1 MRKRHQAIIISSS
14 AKKNICN
21 EISLNYDS
29 YEIEQKHLLNNYF
42 KDNLSPEDIIPSNIK
57 ETAPENVDEEGE
69 EENEDLEDSSDSEEN
84 VISINSNI
92 KVPPLGEDKGPY
104 IKYEISEKA
113 FIGGI
118 NYEDYTI
125 IPENKINI
133 KSETNENINNERRNL
148 YKNKKQN
155 EEEEKEGNR
164 TIKIGQKIEFNNILE
179 QIAFW
184 SEQINLENS
193 KDKLKNKKKLK
204 DVEIPDINIL
214 QLFKLYPKK
223 LEEMNDKIKII
234 QKEIKDKNLNN
245 DNCVINK
252 LVNDQ
257 ENIINKKKE
266 SLNKLSSEMDKIKS
280 ITYGDNFSL
289 IEFK

>member
-1 MRKRHQAIIISSS
+1 MRKRHQAILISSN

-42 KDNLSPEDIIPSNIK
+42 QENISPEDISPSTTK
-57 ETAPENVDEEGE
+57 EIAPENVDEEVE
-69 EENEDLEDSSDSEEN
+69 EENENLEDSSDSEEDI
-84 VISINSNI
+84 ISINSKI

-113 FIGGI
+113 FVAGI
-118 NYEDYTI
+118 NYDDYTI

-133 KSETNENINNERRNL
+133 KSEKSDNINNNN
-148 YKNKKQN
+148 YKNKN
-155 EEEEKEGNR
+155 EEENKQDNR
-164 TIKIGQKIEFNNILE
+164 TIKIGQKIEFNDILK
-179 QIAFW
+179 QIAYW

-193 KDKLKNKKKLK
+193 KDKDILKNKKKLK
-204 DVEIPDINIL
+204 DIEIPDVNIL
-214 QLFKLYPKK
+214 QMFKLYPKK
-223 LEEMNDKIKII
+223 LEKMNEKIKII
-234 QKEIKDKNLNN
+234 EKEMKDKNINN
-245 DNCVINK
+245 DNCVMNK
-252 LVNDQ
+252 LINDQ
-257 ENIINKKKE
+257 NNIIN
-266 SLNKLSSEMDKIKS
+266 NKMQNINRLSQEIDNIKS

>member
-1 MRKRHQAIIISSS
+1 MRKRHQAILISSN

-42 KDNLSPEDIIPSNIK
+42 QENISPEDISPSTTK
-57 ETAPENVDEEGE
+57 EIAPENVDEEVE
-69 EENEDLEDSSDSEEN
+69 EENENLEDSSDSEEDI
-84 VISINSNI
+84 ISINSKI

-113 FIGGI
+113 FVAGI
-118 NYEDYTI
+118 NYDDYTI

-133 KSETNENINNERRNL
+133 KSEKSDNINNNN
-148 YKNKKQN
+148 YKNKN
-155 EEEEKEGNR
+155 EEENKQDNR
-164 TIKIGQKIEFNNILE
+164 TIKIGQKIEFNDILK
-179 QIAFW
+179 QIAYW

-193 KDKLKNKKKLK
+193 KDKDILKNKKKLK
-204 DVEIPDINIL
+204 DIEIPDANIL
-214 QLFKLYPKK
+214 QMFKLYPKK
-223 LEEMNDKIKII
+223 LEKMNEKIKII
-234 QKEIKDKNLNN
+234 EKEMKDKNINN
-245 DNCVINK
+245 DNCVMNK
-252 LVNDQ
+252 LINDQ
-257 ENIINKKKE
+257 ENIINNKIQNI
-266 SLNKLSSEMDKIKS
+266 NKLSQEIDNIKS

>member
-1 MRKRHQAIIISSS
+1 MRKRHQAILISSN

-42 KDNLSPEDIIPSNIK
+42 QENISPEDISPSTTK
-57 ETAPENVDEEGE
+57 EIAPENVDEEVE
-69 EENEDLEDSSDSEEN
+69 EENENLEDSSDSEEDI
-84 VISINSNI
+84 ISINSKI

-113 FIGGI
+113 FVAGI
-118 NYEDYTI
+118 NYDDYTI

-133 KSETNENINNERRNL
+133 KSEKRDNINNNN
-148 YKNKKQN
+148 YKNKN
-155 EEEEKEGNR
+155 EEENKQDNR
-164 TIKIGQKIEFNNILE
+164 TIKIGQKIEFNDILK
-179 QIAFW
+179 QIAYW

-193 KDKLKNKKKLK
+193 KDKDILKNKKKLK
-204 DVEIPDINIL
+204 DIEIPDVNIL
-214 QLFKLYPKK
+214 QMFKLYPKK
-223 LEEMNDKIKII
+223 LEKMNEKIKII
-234 QKEIKDKNLNN
+234 EKEMKDKNINN
-245 DNCVINK
+245 DNCVMNK
-252 LVNDQ
+252 LINDQ
-257 ENIINKKKE
+257 ENIINNKIQNI
-266 SLNKLSSEMDKIKS
+266 NKLSQEIDNIKS

>member
-1 MRKRHQAIIISSS
+1 MRKRHQAILISSN

-42 KDNLSPEDIIPSNIK
+42 QENISPEDISPSTTK
-57 ETAPENVDEEGE
+57 EIAPENVDEEVE
-69 EENEDLEDSSDSEEN
+69 EENENLEDSSDSEEDI
-84 VISINSNI
+84 ISINSKI

-113 FIGGI
+113 FVAGI
-118 NYEDYTI
+118 NYDDYTI

-133 KSETNENINNERRNL
+133 KSEKSDNINNNN
-148 YKNKKQN
+148 YKNKN
-155 EEEEKEGNR
+155 EEENKQDNR
-164 TIKIGQKIEFNNILE
+164 TIKIGQKIEFNDILK
-179 QIAFW
+179 QIAYW

-193 KDKLKNKKKLK
+193 KDKDILKNKKKLK
-204 DVEIPDINIL
+204 DIEIPDVNIL
-214 QLFKLYPKK
+214 QMFKLYPKK
-223 LEEMNDKIKII
+223 LEKMNEKIKII
-234 QKEIKDKNLNN
+234 EKEMKDKNINN
-245 DNCVINK
+245 DNCVMNK
-252 LVNDQ
+252 LINDQ
-257 ENIINKKKE
+257 ENIIKNKMQNI
-266 SLNKLSSEMDKIKS
+266 NKLSQEIDNIKS

>member
-1 MRKRHQAIIISSS
+1 MRKRHQAILISSN

-42 KDNLSPEDIIPSNIK
+42 QENISPEDISPSTTK
-57 ETAPENVDEEGE
+57 EIAPENVDEEVE
-69 EENEDLEDSSDSEEN
+69 EENENLEDSSDSEEDI
-84 VISINSNI
+84 ISINSKI

-113 FIGGI
+113 FIAGI
-118 NYEDYTI
+118 NYDDYTI

-133 KSETNENINNERRNL
+133 KSEKSDNINNNN
-148 YKNKKQN
+148 YKNKN
-155 EEEEKEGNR
+155 EEENKQDNR
-164 TIKIGQKIEFNNILE
+164 MIKIGQKIEFNDILK
-179 QIAFW
+179 QIAYW

-193 KDKLKNKKKLK
+193 KDKDILKNKKKLK
-204 DVEIPDINIL
+204 DIEIPDVNIL
-214 QLFKLYPKK
+214 QMFKLYPKK
-223 LEEMNDKIKII
+223 LEKMNEKVKVI
-234 QKEIKDKNLNN
+234 ERELKDKNINK
-245 DNCVINK
+245 DNCVMNK
-252 LVNDQ
+252 LINDQ
-257 ENIINKKKE
+257 ENIINNKIQNI
-266 SLNKLSSEMDKIKS
+266 NKLSQEIDNIKS

>member
-1 MRKRHQAIIISSS
+1 MRKRHQAILISSN

-42 KDNLSPEDIIPSNIK
+42 QENISPEDISPSTTK
-57 ETAPENVDEEGE
+57 EIAPENVDEEVE
-69 EENEDLEDSSDSEEN
+69 EENENLEDSSDSEEDI
-84 VISINSNI
+84 ISINSKI

-113 FIGGI
+113 FVAGI
-118 NYEDYTI
+118 NYDDYTI

-133 KSETNENINNERRNL
+133 KSEKSDNINNNN
-148 YKNKKQN
+148 YKNKNEDENKQD
-155 EEEEKEGNR
+155 NR
-164 TIKIGQKIEFNNILE
+164 TIKIGQKIEFNDILK
-179 QIAFW
+179 QIAYW

-193 KDKLKNKKKLK
+193 KDKDILKNKKKLK
-204 DVEIPDINIL
+204 DIEIPDVNIL
-214 QLFKLYPKK
+214 QMFKLYPKK
-223 LEEMNDKIKII
+223 LEKMNEKIKII
-234 QKEIKDKNLNN
+234 EKEMKDKNINN
-245 DNCVINK
+245 DNCVMNK
-252 LVNDQ
+252 LINDQ
-257 ENIINKKKE
+257 ENIINNKIQNI
-266 SLNKLSSEMDKIKS
+266 NKLSQEIDNIKS